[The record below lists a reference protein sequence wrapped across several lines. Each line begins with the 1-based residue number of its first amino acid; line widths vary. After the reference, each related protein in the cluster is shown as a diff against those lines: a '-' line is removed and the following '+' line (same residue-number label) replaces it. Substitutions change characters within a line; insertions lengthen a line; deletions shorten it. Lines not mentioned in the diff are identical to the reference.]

1 MSMDISDAF
10 IKQYESDVHMA
21 YQRMGS
27 KLRNTVRSKANVK
40 GASTTF
46 QKVGK
51 GTAVTKARHAEI
63 ATMNIDHTPVE
74 CTLADYYA
82 GDFIDKLDELKTN
95 IDERMVVA
103 QSAAAALGRKSD
115 ELIIN
120 ALDSTSNTISEG
132 GTALLTT
139 GKINTVFSYFGD
151 NDVPDDGGRYWTVNA
166 DQWTDLLG
174 ITAFSSADYVGID
187 QLPYKAGMA
196 AKIWMTFLWSTHSG
210 LPKSGNIRKT
220 FAYHR
225 SAVGHASGA
234 EVQSEI
240 NYVPTRVAHLATS
253 MMSQGSVLIDTTGVY
268 EVQAYEAA

>member
-1 MSMDISDAF
+1 MDISDAF

-27 KLRNTVRSKANVK
+27 KLRNMVRVKANVK
-40 GASTTF
+40 GSSTTF

-74 CTLADYYA
+74 CTLADFYA
-82 GDFIDKLDELKTN
+82 GDYIDKLDELKTN

-115 ELIIN
+115 ELIIAAADTTTN
-120 ALDSTSNTISEG
+120 VTTESST
-132 GTALLTT
+132 AVLTL
-139 GKINTVFSYFGD
+139 GKINTVFSHFGE
-151 NDVPDDGGRYWTVNA
+151 NDVPDDGGRYWCVGP
-166 DQWTDLLG
+166 DQWTDLLA

-196 AKIWMTFLWSTHSG
+196 AKIWMTFLWNTHSG
-210 LPKSGNIRKT
+210 LPKASNIRKT
-220 FAYHR
+220 FAFHR
-225 SAVGHASGA
+225 SAIGHASGA

-253 MMSQGSVLIDTTGVY
+253 MMSQGSVLIDAVGAY